1 MSTKRRLKKM
11 QRQRRVA
18 NHSPQSKPT
27 TLGHHDFDDDDDHNL
42 AIHCDPTTGIA
53 TAVSGLFGE
62 AIPMSLLVGHLIRND
77 GLAAEQLPAGAITE
91 LLYEHASLTDAKKE
105 AAKLG
110 RGCEAWY
117 RWPVGHGNYIDL
129 QLYHTRGR
137 LQLPES
143 LQHHPE
149 VVATMNKIIFD
160 HYIQHPSIH
169 RTLQQQGAEAAVDLV
184 EAIPIQLFIEDDY

>member
-1 MSTKRRLKKM
+1 MTAKRRMKKM

-18 NHSPQSKPT
+18 NHGPQPQRFSGD
-27 TLGHHDFDDDDDHNL
+27 LNQVVRFDQV
-42 AIHCDPTTGIA
+42 TGGASAMSELI
-53 TAVSGLFGE
+53 GE

-77 GLAAEQLPAGAITE
+77 GLAAELLPAGALTE
-91 LLYEHASLTDAKKE
+91 LIYEHASLTDAKNE

-129 QLYHTRGR
+129 QLFHARGR

-149 VVATMNKIIFD
+149 VIETMNKIIFD
-160 HYIQHPSIH
+160 HYIQHPLIN
-169 RTLQQQGAEAAVDLV
+169 RTLHQQGAEAAVDLV
-184 EAIPIQLFIEDDY
+184 EAIPIQLFLEDDY